1 VKILSRYVLRE
12 HLGPLAFALT
22 ALTSLLLLNFI
33 AKRFGDLVGKGLP
46 TAVIAEFF
54 ALALPFTVAM
64 TLPMAV
70 LVAVLY
76 AFSRLASESEITA
89 LKASG
94 VSMGRILR
102 PVLGGATV
110 LAIGMV
116 YFNDY
121 ILPAAN
127 HRLRILQTDIGRTK
141 PTFALREQVVNEVV
155 PGRLF
160 LKATSIDKAKSIL
173 HEVVIYDFGDGSKRR
188 TIVAD
193 SGDLMFVPGTGDMEL
208 VLFHGTMTEIPAAQ
222 PTQMQR
228 LSYARDRI
236 TVRGVANSFSRD
248 SADNFRS
255 EREMGVCEMQAQV
268 FGAEKD
274 LYRET
279 RSAGNAQAR
288 ALKALTRGIVDPVPP
303 PDTLKRS
310 SPGIGRFYCDA
321 TTALAGFFG
330 RGDTTAKRRG
340 TPTQQPVIAG
350 TVPKPVIAPNDKAAK
365 TVAAGVPAVATPP
378 VVTPPAPPIAAPQP
392 PSPMA
397 GPPPLARGLSSPR
410 LKPTTAVP
418 PRAIVVAPSSRVAAA
433 APVSA
438 SPPINTVSTAKPVP
452 APPSASAVQT
462 TKPIAAPPSSGTSTA
477 PEPAPASPSGS
488 VTPSVVSNG
497 IGSLVEQTIQRASIA
512 RSTWSQYEVEIHKK
526 FSLAVACIVFVLLGA
541 PIALRFPRGGV
552 GLVIG
557 ASLGVFALYYMCL
570 IAGESM
576 ADDGVMPPWIAMWG
590 ANLIFT
596 LVGLGLFARMGREG
610 STARGGD
617 LDDVKDRII
626 AWFASLRPSA
636 RRSKPVTTPVPA
648 KTPAP
653 VPATDR

>member
-1 VKILSRYVLRE
+1 MKLLSRYVLRE

-46 TAVIAEFF
+46 ASVIAEFF
-54 ALALPFTVAM
+54 GLAIPFTVAM

-110 LAIGMV
+110 LAIAMV

-121 ILPAAN
+121 VLPAAN

-141 PTFALREQVVNEVV
+141 PTFALREQVINEVV

-160 LKATSIDKAKSIL
+160 LRSGRIDKAISRL

-193 SGDLMFVPGTGDMEL
+193 SGDLSFLPGTGDMSL
-208 VLFHGTMTEIPAAQ
+208 VLFHGTMTEIPAAT
-222 PTQMQR
+222 PTQLSR
-228 LSYARDRI
+228 LSYATDHI

-248 SADNFRS
+248 SADSYKS

-268 FGAEKD
+268 YGAEKD
-274 LYRET
+274 LYREQRQAAMLQT
-279 RSAGNAQAR
+279 RAM
-288 ALKALTRGIVDPVPP
+288 KALTRGIVDSLAPI
-303 PDTLKRS
+303 DSLRKS
-310 SPGIGRFYCDA
+310 SPGIGRYYCEA
-321 TTALAGFFG
+321 TAALMAFFS
-330 RGDTTAKRRG
+330 RSDTTTKSRG
-340 TPTQQPVIAG
+340 TATSEPLTVSPT
-350 TVPKPVIAPNDKAAK
+350 IAPVLTPNDGRST
-365 TVAAGVPAVATPP
+365 TVQAGVKSPTDTAAPPIRTPTPVPAASIIPAPAVAPGATQTP
-378 VVTPPAPPIAAPQP
+378 A
-392 PSPMA
+392 
-397 GPPPLARGLSSPR
+397 
-410 LKPTTAVP
+410 
-418 PRAIVVAPSSRVAAA
+418 
-433 APVSA
+433 
-438 SPPINTVSTAKPVP
+438 
-452 APPSASAVQT
+452 APPSAGVTVEDHQSLL
-462 TKPIAAPPSSGTSTA
+462 PAAT
-477 PEPAPASPSGS
+477 
-488 VTPSVVSNG
+488 VTPSMASTG
-497 IGSLVEQTIQRASIA
+497 LGSILEQTIQRASIA

-557 ASLGVFALYYMCL
+557 ASLGVFALYYVCL

-576 ADDGVMPPWIAMWG
+576 ADDGVLPPWVAMWG
-590 ANLIFT
+590 ANLVFT
-596 LVGLGLFARMGREG
+596 LVGVILFLRMGREG

-617 LDDVKDRII
+617 LDDVKDRIV
-626 AWFASLRPSA
+626 AWVASLRPSA
-636 RRSKPVTTPVPA
+636 RRA
-648 KTPAP
+648 AP
-653 VPATDR
+653 VPATDG

>member
-1 VKILSRYVLRE
+1 MKILSRYVLRE

-46 TAVIAEFF
+46 ASVIAEFF
-54 ALALPFTVAM
+54 GLALPFTVAM

-110 LAIGMV
+110 LAIAMV

-121 ILPAAN
+121 VLPAAN

-141 PTFALREQVVNEVV
+141 PTFALREQVINDVI
-155 PGRLF
+155 PGKLF
-160 LKATSIDKAKSIL
+160 LRARRIDKARSRMF
-173 HEVVIYDFGDGSKRR
+173 EVVIYDFGDGSKRR

-193 SGDLMFVPGTGDMEL
+193 SGDLKFLEGTGDL
-208 VLFHGTMTEIPAAQ
+208 ALDLFHGTMTEIPANT
-222 PTQMQR
+222 PTQLSR
-228 LSYARDRI
+228 LSYDTDRI

-248 SADNFRS
+248 SADSYKS

-268 FGAEKD
+268 YGAEKD

-279 RSAGNAQAR
+279 RQSAMMQSR
-288 ALKALTRGIVDPVPP
+288 ALKALTRGIVDSLAPI
-303 PDTLKRS
+303 DSLRTS
-310 SPGIGRFYCDA
+310 SPGIGRYYCEA
-321 TTALAGFFG
+321 TAAVSAFFS
-330 RGDTTAKRRG
+330 RSDTTPKSRG
-340 TPTQQPVIAG
+340 KAT
-350 TVPKPVIAPNDKAAK
+350 ND
-365 TVAAGVPAVATPP
+365 VATVSPTIVP
-378 VVTPPAPPIAAPQP
+378 VVTPNDRPSTTVPAGVKSAGESATVVAQPPVLAAAAAKPAAKPSTTSKAEIPPSDVPAVSTDTVGAVASSATGAPPSRTPTPEAAPRIVAGAAVVPLRPIAPIAPGASQSVQP
-392 PSPMA
+392 PP
-397 GPPPLARGLSSPR
+397 
-410 LKPTTAVP
+410 
-418 PRAIVVAPSSRVAAA
+418 VAPSAGLGGAEHQSLL
-433 APVSA
+433 P
-438 SPPINTVSTAKPVP
+438 TA
-452 APPSASAVQT
+452 T
-462 TKPIAAPPSSGTSTA
+462 
-477 PEPAPASPSGS
+477 
-488 VTPSVVSNG
+488 VTPSMVSTG
-497 IGSLVEQTIQRASIA
+497 IGSIIEQTIQRASIA

-557 ASLGVFALYYMCL
+557 ASLGVFALYYVCL

-576 ADDGVMPPWIAMWG
+576 ADDGVLPPWVAMWG
-590 ANLIFT
+590 ANLVFT
-596 LVGLGLFARMGREG
+596 LVGVVLFLRMGREG

-617 LDDVKDRII
+617 LDDVKDKIR
-626 AWFASLRPSA
+626 AWFVSLRPSV
-636 RRSKPVTTPVPA
+636 RRR
-648 KTPAP
+648 AP
-653 VPATDR
+653 VPVTDR

>member
-1 VKILSRYVLRE
+1 MKILSRYVLRE

-46 TAVIAEFF
+46 ASVIAEFF
-54 ALALPFTVAM
+54 GLAIPFTVAM

-121 ILPAAN
+121 VLPAAN
-127 HRLRILQTDIGRTK
+127 HRLRILTTDIGRTK
-141 PTFALREQVVNEVV
+141 PTFALREQVINDVV

-160 LKATSIDKAKSIL
+160 LRAGRIDKAKSRL

-193 SGDLMFVPGTGDMEL
+193 SGDMTFVEGSGDLSM
-208 VLFHGTMTEIPAAQ
+208 VLYHGTMTEIPNAT
-222 PTQMQR
+222 PTQLSR
-228 LSYARDRI
+228 LSYTTDHI
-236 TVRGVANSFSRD
+236 LVRGVANSFSRD
-248 SADNFRS
+248 NEDTYKS

-268 FGAEKD
+268 YGAEKD

-279 RSAGNAQAR
+279 RSAAMVQQR
-288 ALKALTRGIVDPVPP
+288 ALKALTRGIVDSLAPIDSLRKP
-303 PDTLKRS
+303 
-310 SPGIGRFYCDA
+310 SPGIGRYYCEA
-321 TTALAGFFG
+321 TAAVTAFFS
-330 RGDTTAKRRG
+330 RHDSTTKGRG
-340 TPTQQPVIAG
+340 TPTNAPV
-350 TVPKPVIAPNDKAAK
+350 TSSPTIAPIVTPNDGKA
-365 TVAAGVPAVATPP
+365 TIVPAGIATRNA
-378 VVTPPAPPIAAPQP
+378 T
-392 PSPMA
+392 
-397 GPPPLARGLSSPR
+397 
-410 LKPTTAVP
+410 
-418 PRAIVVAPSSRVAAA
+418 AAA
-433 APVSA
+433 AAVPDSMK
-438 SPPINTVSTAKPVP
+438 NTPTNIPGSGPKKVSTPEQPPAVVP
-452 APPSASAVQT
+452 APAAAPSAGT
-462 TKPIAAPPSSGTSTA
+462 TVAPQQSLLPMST
-477 PEPAPASPSGS
+477 
-488 VTPSVVSNG
+488 VTPSMASSG
-497 IGSLVEQTIQRASIA
+497 IGSIMEQTIQRASIA

-557 ASLGVFALYYMCL
+557 ASLGVFALYYVCL

-576 ADDGVMPPWIAMWG
+576 ADDGVLPPWVAMWG
-590 ANLIFT
+590 ANLVFT
-596 LVGLGLFARMGREG
+596 LVGVVLFLRMGREG

-617 LDDVKDRII
+617 LDDVKDKIV
-626 AWFASLRPSA
+626 AWVASLRPSA
-636 RRSKPVTTPVPA
+636 RRNRV
-648 KTPAP
+648 AP